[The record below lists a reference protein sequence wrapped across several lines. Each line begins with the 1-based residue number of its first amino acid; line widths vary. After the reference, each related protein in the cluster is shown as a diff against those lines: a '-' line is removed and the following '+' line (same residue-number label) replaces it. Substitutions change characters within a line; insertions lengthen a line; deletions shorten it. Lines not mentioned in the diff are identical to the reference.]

1 MARFEQGRSLLRTFD
16 CVFEEKAGKNMKIS
30 AKTEYAC
37 VAMLELA
44 SCYDTGGP
52 VQVRK
57 IAERHAVPSR
67 FLVQIMLQLKAAG
80 LVASTRGAAGGY
92 RLAVPPEEITLGQ
105 VMDIIEGNQQSETT
119 LSVAAS
125 PDSPAV
131 KALVQTW
138 QEVQDKEKEM
148 LSSITFAELLD
159 RARQYE
165 SQMYYI

>member
-1 MARFEQGRSLLRTFD
+1 
-16 CVFEEKAGKNMKIS
+16 MKIS

-44 SCYDTGGP
+44 SRYESGGP

-92 RLAVPPEEITLGQ
+92 RLAVPPKEITLGQ
-105 VMDIIEGNQQSETT
+105 VMDIVEGNKQPDVNFAVS
-119 LSVAAS
+119 SS

-131 KALVQTW
+131 KALVQAW
-138 QEVQDKEKEM
+138 QDIQRKERDM
-148 LSSITFAELLD
+148 LYSITFADLLE
-159 RARQYE
+159 RARQYDT
-165 SQMYYI
+165 QMYYI